1 MKKDARC
8 IECLNFSSVLGYYTT
23 GSSLV
28 ALNVAGISEGKGSFT
43 HHLIRLMCGT
53 RDHPDESPQ
62 SIVNNSCTVHQL
74 IYALVTHLM
83 L

>member
-1 MKKDARC
+1 MKRDARR
-8 IECLNFSSVLGYYTT
+8 IECLNFSSVLGCHKT

-28 ALNVAGISEGKGSFT
+28 ALSVAGISEGKESFT

-53 RDHPDESPQ
+53 CDHPDESLQ